1 MEESIL
7 GDGRMDYHMVK
18 EQKLIVMETS
28 MKGNGGMENI
38 MVKEQKLT
46 LMEKSMKGNSSIIK
60 CGTEYFTTVTGTLLE
75 STWMG
80 YRIKQ

>member
-1 MEESIL
+1 
-7 GDGRMDYHMVK
+7 MVK
-18 EQKLIVMETS
+18 EHTFTLMETS

-60 CGTEYFTTVTGTLLE
+60 CGTEEMTTTPLP
-75 STWMG
+75 
-80 YRIKQ
+80 